1 METSQLLQELLN
13 KDKHE
18 IQAVLVALMLKE
30 KISFIEVNSAYIES
44 LKVINEF
51 NKELLCESATCILC
65 SIDDNLK
72 ECKSTDRSIYLLDNH
87 LRYFN
92 IEHLKKRLKYDE
104 NNGKRL
110 CQITNKL

>member
-1 METSQLLQELLN
+1 METSQLLQELIS

-18 IQAVLVALMLKE
+18 IQSVLVALMLKE

-51 NKELLCESATCILC
+51 NKEVLAESAACIISSTDPNLNKFY
-65 SIDDNLK
+65 SIDRN
-72 ECKSTDRSIYLLDNH
+72 IYLLDNH
-87 LRYFN
+87 LKYFN
-92 IEHLKKRLKYDE
+92 IVNLKKRLKYDE
-104 NNGKRL
+104 DNGKRL

>member
-1 METSQLLQELLN
+1 METSQLLQELIS

-18 IQAVLVALMLKE
+18 MQSVLIALMLKE

-72 ECKSTDRSIYLLDNH
+72 ECNGTDRSIYLLDNY
-87 LRYFN
+87 LKYFN
-92 IEHLKKRLKYDE
+92 VEYLKKRLKYDE

-110 CQITNKL
+110 SQITNNL